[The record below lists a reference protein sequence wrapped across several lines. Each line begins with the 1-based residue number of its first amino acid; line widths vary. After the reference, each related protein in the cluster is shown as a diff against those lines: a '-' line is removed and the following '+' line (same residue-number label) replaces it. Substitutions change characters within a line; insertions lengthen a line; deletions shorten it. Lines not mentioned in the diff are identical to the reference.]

1 LSDAA
6 YLFCFTGVVHA
17 SIKALHIKVGDIEN
31 DSLQQ
36 THVQEQQLDD
46 FRRGDESSSAR
57 TPEELGPYALTPTS
71 EPRIEEDK
79 CGQSDEMSHEVERA
93 LSCEAEHEGGVG
105 CGQEL

>member
-1 LSDAA
+1 M
-6 YLFCFTGVVHA
+6 HA

-46 FRRGDESSSAR
+46 SRRGDESSSAR
-57 TPEELGPYALTPTS
+57 TLEELGPYALTPTS
-71 EPRIEEDK
+71 EPKIEQDN

-93 LSCEAEHEGGVG
+93 LSCETENEGGVG
-105 CGQEL
+105 CGQGL